1 MGKYCSFCYSHFPL
15 WQESEVALNSVTADG
30 DVAISAIV
38 EKHYGHSVSVNRD
51 PNHYAKGLL
60 NNVKNLSITYPALAD
75 IAPLLK
81 AHFLVGVKMHSQNE
95 QAFRLH
101 MKAFIPHITDQ
112 SHSLC
117 QHPRGKVTKRLDAVD
132 HQDALEQLHILIESY
147 LEDSQRYLH
156 GFSTIQ
162 LESLNGTACKRVNK
176 ERNWTVMY
184 SALFD
189 AAILERNEG
198 RTIMIDIYQHI
209 GLPVSG
215 NERARW
221 LKIVT
226 RREQRDEWLRL
237 GRGKQLRKKYK
248 HVAIAETGRRRDQAV
263 RFSKAS
269 YKESPAQIVA
279 WVGKCINGNRCGELR
294 VRHLLQYLA
303 HHHVQHRK
311 SERRDLLLER
321 VSKHAK
327 SSPFSSSPSSSSSSS
342 SSSSPSGL
350 APQANRKR
358 PGNFTSPSSSTP
370 SASPSKRQCT
380 SSAQKKS
387 RTPKPAAS
395 TRTKRAPTKRKH
407 EEIGGL
413 PDLVD
418 DDEPTARP
426 SK

>member
-1 MGKYCSFCYSHFPL
+1 
-15 WQESEVALNSVTADG
+15 
-30 DVAISAIV
+30 
-38 EKHYGHSVSVNRD
+38 
-51 PNHYAKGLL
+51 
-60 NNVKNLSITYPALAD
+60 
-75 IAPLLK
+75 
-81 AHFLVGVKMHSQNE
+81 MHSQNE

-237 GRGKQLRKKYK
+237 GRGKQ
-248 HVAIAETGRRRDQAV
+248 QAM
-263 RFSKAS
+263 
-269 YKESPAQIVA
+269 I
-279 WVGKCINGNRCGELR
+279 
-294 VRHLLQYLA
+294 
-303 HHHVQHRK
+303 
-311 SERRDLLLER
+311 
-321 VSKHAK
+321 
-327 SSPFSSSPSSSSSSS
+327 
-342 SSSSPSGL
+342 
-350 APQANRKR
+350 
-358 PGNFTSPSSSTP
+358 ST
-370 SASPSKRQCT
+370 T
-380 SSAQKKS
+380 N
-387 RTPKPAAS
+387 
-395 TRTKRAPTKRKH
+395 
-407 EEIGGL
+407 
-413 PDLVD
+413 
-418 DDEPTARP
+418 
-426 SK
+426 